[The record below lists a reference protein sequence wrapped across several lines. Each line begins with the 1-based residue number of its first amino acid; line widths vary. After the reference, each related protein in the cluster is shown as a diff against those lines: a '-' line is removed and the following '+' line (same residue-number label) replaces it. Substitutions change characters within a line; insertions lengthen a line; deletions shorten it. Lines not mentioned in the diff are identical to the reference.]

1 MQAVVHGQ
9 KALETKMASAEPHE
23 VHEALQTIRRLIPGA
38 EYGEVRRL
46 AEMVTSLFY
55 IDPLDRPEFVPV
67 IDDAVDLVGGIGEPI
82 IPLLLDILDAGDMKA
97 QLVCGH
103 ALSRIGPAAIR
114 PLISEFGSSVDV
126 ARRSII
132 VFALGKIHAPETARA
147 APLLLTALDATE
159 VELRDTATRAVGKLA
174 ESVSAELLEE
184 SIRHAFF
191 NKLSALVAD
200 ANPHIRSKAVRSL
213 GKLAR
218 YGHLDDGERQKLAI
232 ACEGIIGADEHAQWD
247 NAYMVRKE
255 AEQARRYC

>member
-1 MQAVVHGQ
+1 MQAVMQGQ
-9 KALETKMASAEPHE
+9 KALEAKMASAEPHE

-38 EYGEVRRL
+38 EYGEVRRF

-67 IDDAVDLVGGIGEPI
+67 IDDAVDLIAGVGEPM
-82 IPLLLDILDAGDMKA
+82 IPLLLDILDASDMKA
-97 QLVCGH
+97 QMVAGH

-114 PLISEFGSSVDV
+114 PLISEYGSSTDP
-126 ARRSII
+126 ARRSMI

-147 APLLLTALDATE
+147 APLVLTALDATE
-159 VELRDTATRAVGKLA
+159 PELRDTATRAVGKLA

-184 SIRHAFF
+184 GIRHAFF
-191 NKLSALVAD
+191 NKLCILVAD
-200 ANPHIRSKAVRSL
+200 ANPHIRAKAVRSL

-218 YGHLDDGERQKLAI
+218 YGHLNDAERQELAT
-232 ACEGIIGADEHAQWD
+232 ACEGIIGEDERQWD
-247 NAYMVRKE
+247 NAYIVRKE